1 METWDSNFQDGTEEN
16 VFTTCWVVTQG
27 GGTEPR
33 HKQVSHGAEL
43 GFPALVDVG
52 RWELENKHSQAAC
65 WLVFTGQY
73 HRAVKVLM
81 NSKGRWT

>member
-1 METWDSNFQDGTEEN
+1 METWYYDFQDGPEEN
-16 VFTTCWVVTQG
+16 VFKTCRMVAEG

-33 HKQVSHGAEL
+33 HKQVSFRIEL
-43 GFPALVDVG
+43 AFSIQIDIG

-65 WLVFTGQY
+65 WLVFTGQS

-81 NSKGRWT
+81 NSKGK